1 MKILYITSMLFK
13 KGSSASI
20 RNVSL
25 LNGLSQN
32 GNEVEVLTVLY
43 PSLVKDPYLQKT
55 ICSRIKVTEDDCGY
69 ISRFVPNHSL
79 DKGLITKKYFINFKK
94 IKQVIKEL
102 FYFPDVD
109 KAWIN
114 QDFSSFKENKF
125 DLIISSSDT
134 KTSHFVAKKLLTLSK
149 NPIHWAQIWGDPWF
163 GDLAKMSNLK
173 RYRVRIA
180 EVNLLKKSSSIHYVS
195 KPTKDWMAKKH
206 SEISSK
212 MFYLPRGFLNKM
224 PVGDSVTRKV
234 KKFIYSGV
242 LAGRNLIPL
251 MESLNFEIANKG
263 ALIEFDYYGRLSA
276 SELLELK
283 KFPFFKFKGL
293 VDLNAVNEAYKEA
306 DVLVYLG
313 NAMGSTQ
320 IPGKL
325 YDYFGTTNCI
335 LALVE
340 DMTEAVSE
348 FIESTNRCLVFQ
360 NNQSEIDIT
369 KILNR
374 LNGWE
379 SMEEYSPQFLA
390 NKLLSQIGIK

>member
-1 MKILYITSMLFK
+1 VKILYITSMLFK

-32 GNEVEVLTVLY
+32 GSEVEVLTVLY
-43 PSLVKDPYLQKT
+43 PNLVKDPYLQKT
-55 ICSRIKVTEDDCGY
+55 ISPRIKVTEYDCGY

-79 DKGLITKKYFINFKK
+79 EKGLATKNPFIEFKK
-94 IKQVIKEL
+94 VVKEL
-102 FYFPDVD
+102 FFFPDVD
-109 KAWIN
+109 KAWMN
-114 QDFSSFKENKF
+114 QDFSSFKDKTF

-134 KTSHFVAKKLLTLSK
+134 KTSHFVAKKLLGLSK
-149 NPIHWAQIWGDPWF
+149 FPIHWAQIWGDPWF
-163 GDLAKMSNLK
+163 GDVGKMSVLK
-173 RYRVRIA
+173 RRRVRIA
-180 EVNLLKKSSSIHYVS
+180 EIKLLNSSSSIHYVS
-195 KPTKDWMAKKH
+195 KPTKDWM
-206 SEISSK
+206 SEKYSGISSK
-212 MFYLPRGFLNKM
+212 MFYLSRGFLDKM
-224 PVGDSVTRKV
+224 SVGDNVIRKV

-263 ALIEFDYYGRLSA
+263 ALIQFDYYGRLNA
-276 SELLELK
+276 SELLELE
-283 KFPFFKFKGL
+283 KFSFFKFKGL
-293 VDLNAVNEAYKEA
+293 VDLNSVNEAYKDA

-313 NAMGSTQ
+313 NVKGSTQ

-325 YDYFGTTNCI
+325 YDYFGTTKCI

-348 FIESTNRCLVFQ
+348 FIRSTNRCLVFQ
-360 NNQSEIDIT
+360 NNQAEIDIT
-369 KILNR
+369 TILNQ

-379 SMEEYSPQFLA
+379 SMKEYSPQFLA
-390 NKLLSQIGIK
+390 DKLLSQIGLK